1 MAGWC
6 AVIDGVDLRHH
17 GDVEARGVCWDFAV
31 NVAVGEP
38 PLFVAEALRES
49 LGGVAAY
56 PDEFPTRRVVA
67 EHVGVDPACVLLVNG
82 VAEAFGL
89 VARLRSWQRPCVVHP
104 QFTEPEAALV
114 GAGHQV
120 VRHVLD
126 AEDGFVLRAAQVD
139 EGADVVVVGNPTNP
153 TSVLHPRGEVLGLLR
168 PGRVVV
174 VDEAFMD
181 VAVGVGG
188 VRGSESL
195 LVDAA
200 CTQGLVVLRSLTKTF
215 GLAGVRAG
223 FVVAESG
230 LVEQLRQLQS
240 PWSVNVPALAA
251 MRAVCS
257 QEGEEFAAGVAERV
271 VRDRELLVQGL
282 RQRGFDV
289 VSGAAGPFVLVRHQR
304 AVWVRE
310 VLRQRGV
317 GLRRGDTFP
326 GLGSQWLRIAA
337 RAAREREVLF
347 EQVDGLGLRG
357 G

>member
-1 MAGWC
+1 M
-6 AVIDGVDLRHH
+6 IEGVDLRHH

-67 EHVGVDPACVLLVNG
+67 EHVGVDPGCVLLVNG

-89 VARLRSWQRPCVVHP
+89 VARLRSWQRACVVHP

-126 AEDGFVLRAAQVD
+126 AEDGFVLRAGKVD

-153 TSVLHPRGEVLGLLR
+153 TSVLHPRGEVLSLLR

-200 CTQGLVVLRSLTKTF
+200 RTQGLVVLRSLTKTF

-223 FVVAESG
+223 FVVAEPG
-230 LVEQLRQLQS
+230 LVEQLRQVQS

-257 QEGEEFAAGVAERV
+257 RQGEEFAAGVAERV
-271 VRDRELLVQGL
+271 VRDREVLVQGL
-282 RQRGFDV
+282 QQRGFDV

-310 VLRQRGV
+310 VL
-317 GLRRGDTFP
+317 
-326 GLGSQWLRIAA
+326 
-337 RAAREREVLF
+337 F
-347 EQVDGLGLRG
+347 EQVDGLGLRSG
-357 G
+357 SRVGL

>member
-1 MAGWC
+1 MARWC
-6 AVIDGVDLRHH
+6 AVIEGVDLRHH

-67 EHVGVDPACVLLVNG
+67 EHVGVDPGCVLLVNG

-89 VARLRSWQRPCVVHP
+89 VARLRSWQRACVVHP

-126 AEDGFVLRAAQVD
+126 AEDGFVLRAGKVD

-153 TSVLHPRGEVLGLLR
+153 TSVLHPRGEVLSLLR

-200 CTQGLVVLRSLTKTF
+200 RTQGLVVLRSLTKTF

-223 FVVAESG
+223 FVVAEPG
-230 LVEQLRQLQS
+230 LVEQLRQVQS

-257 QEGEEFAAGVAERV
+257 RQGEEFAAGVAERV
-271 VRDRELLVQGL
+271 VRDREVLVQGL
-282 RQRGFDV
+282 QQRGFDV

-310 VLRQRGV
+310 VL
-317 GLRRGDTFP
+317 
-326 GLGSQWLRIAA
+326 
-337 RAAREREVLF
+337 F
-347 EQVDGLGLRG
+347 EQVDGLGLRSG
-357 G
+357 SRVGL